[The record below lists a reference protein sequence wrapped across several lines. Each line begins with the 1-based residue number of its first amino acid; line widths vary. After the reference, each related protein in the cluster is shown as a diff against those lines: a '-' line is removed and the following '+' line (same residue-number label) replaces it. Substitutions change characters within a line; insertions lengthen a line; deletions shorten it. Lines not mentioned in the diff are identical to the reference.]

1 MSRIPASGAMTWND
15 IQNSF
20 GGSNPIAIT
29 EYYNNSSFFSPSDLN
44 ANIPSSGQI
53 EAADFRGADGF
64 NGTTG
69 SFTAGATG
77 GKASE
82 NGWDDNRSLGSNLG
96 TAMTTGQGIKCNFF
110 KMYTAIGLVVYTS
123 LTTSPCTV
131 NTTNLQA
138 RLISGSGANTWSAQ
152 QGGAGAQANTV
163 DASSRFGGGT
173 GTGAQYALATLTG
186 SISSGSTY
194 NFTVS

>member
-1 MSRIPASGAMTWND
+1 MSRVPASGVMTWND

-20 GGSNPIAIT
+20 GGSNPITIT
-29 EYYNNSSFFSPSDLN
+29 EYYNNTSFFSPSDLN
-44 ANIPSSGQI
+44 ANIPTSGQI

-110 KMYTAIGLVVYTS
+110 KMYTGIGFVVYST
-123 LTTSPCTV
+123 LITSPCTAT
-131 NTTNLQA
+131 TTNLQA
-138 RLISGSGANTWSAQ
+138 RLISATGGSGWSSQ
-152 QGGAGAQANTV
+152 QGGAGAQANLV
-163 DASSRFGGGT
+163 QPSSRFGGVQNS
-173 GTGAQYALATLTG
+173 GAQYALSPLTG
-186 SISSGSTY
+186 TIAGGTSYTFTIS
-194 NFTVS
+194 